1 MRTFEMRV
9 YTLRTRAAL
18 DYYCN
23 TVYLRHL
30 DNFDR
35 FGVEAHGLWTRK
47 DDEKHRVFALLSYA
61 EGDDPAEVAQ
71 RYIQSPEVANDTQ
84 GFDVADILSVE
95 STILTPSSSS
105 PLK

>member
-35 FGVEAHGLWTRK
+35 FGVEAHGLWTRNG
-47 DDEKHRVFALLSYA
+47 DEKHRVFVLLSYA
-61 EGDDPAEVAQ
+61 EGDDPAEVAE
-71 RYIQSPEVANDTQ
+71 RYIKSPEAVNDAQ
-84 GFDVADILSVE
+84 GFDVTDILSVD
-95 STILTPSSSS
+95 STILIPAASS
-105 PLK
+105 PLN